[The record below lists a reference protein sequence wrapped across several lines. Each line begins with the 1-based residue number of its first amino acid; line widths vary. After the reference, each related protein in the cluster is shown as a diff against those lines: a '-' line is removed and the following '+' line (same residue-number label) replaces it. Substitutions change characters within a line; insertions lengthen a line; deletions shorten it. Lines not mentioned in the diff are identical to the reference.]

1 MIKGQQLSIVP
12 IDNKMRKKYIEYGH
26 VHRRHFIDIEVESI
40 RMEDVVWIKH
50 LLLEHVVFN

>member
-40 RMEDVVWIKH
+40 RMEDVVLDQALAVGTCRI
-50 LLLEHVVFN
+50 